1 MKCSEFQRLLPDYTT
16 GNLTPAALRELEAH
30 LSVCPACADEASRLR
45 SAWER
50 LGGLSEE
57 APGGALR
64 TRFDAMLAQYVTQA
78 ECEAETGETD
88 GAGADRGGTQ
98 GSGRVG
104 APSRPVG
111 WWPRR
116 PAAQFGLVLV
126 LLAAGLGLGWH
137 LRPGPGSRD
146 IEALMSEVQR
156 LRDEVA
162 LVRIDQA
169 SAVDRL
175 SAINNIRQTG
185 RLPASVLETLIGTLV
200 SDPSVNVRLA
210 AVDVLAS
217 HLDRQA
223 VSDGLR
229 GALPGQSSPLVQIAM
244 IETLAGLDDP
254 QGQQVVRDL
263 LTDDRVDPAVRAHVR
278 WRLGRSM

>member
-1 MKCSEFQRLLPDYTT
+1 
-16 GNLTPAALRELEAH
+16 
-30 LSVCPACADEASRLR
+30 
-45 SAWER
+45 
-50 LGGLSEE
+50 
-57 APGGALR
+57 
-64 TRFDAMLAQYVTQA
+64 MLAQYVTQA
-78 ECEAETGETD
+78 ECEAETGEID
-88 GAGADRGGTQ
+88 GAGTDRGRTQ

-146 IEALMSEVQR
+146 IEALMSEVRR

-162 LVRIDQA
+162 LVQTDQA

-175 SAINNIRQTG
+175 SAINNIRRTG
-185 RLPASVLETLIGTLV
+185 RLLPASVLETLIETLV

-210 AVDVLAS
+210 AVDALAS
-217 HLDRQA
+217 HLDRRA

-278 WRLGRSM
+278 WRLGRSL